1 MTSGPG
7 VTVPNVPNPGSDGG
21 TFEITIVQ
29 SWSQETNY
37 NRVTQVALGSGSLK
51 LLAACGYKVLLIP
64 ADNQPEGTALSTI
77 DNLKFWIS
85 TQVQVPPTTAG
96 QKVPMVVDFHGR
108 KISAENQPNITH
120 N

>member
-1 MTSGPG
+1 M
-7 VTVPNVPNPGSDGG
+7 PNVPNPGSDGG
-21 TFEITIVQ
+21 VFEITIVQ

-51 LLAACGYKVLLIP
+51 HLMGLLVCGYKVLHIP

-77 DNLKFWIS
+77 DYLELWIS

>member
-1 MTSGPG
+1 M
-7 VTVPNVPNPGSDGG
+7 PNVPNPGSDGG
-21 TFEITIVQ
+21 VFEITIVQ

-51 LLAACGYKVLLIP
+51 HLMGLLAACGYKVP
-64 ADNQPEGTALSTI
+64 VDNQPEGTDLSTI
-77 DNLKFWIS
+77 DNLKLRIS

-108 KISAENQPNITH
+108 KISAENQRNMIH
-120 N
+120 Y

>member
-1 MTSGPG
+1 M
-7 VTVPNVPNPGSDGG
+7 PNVPNPGSDGG
-21 TFEITIVQ
+21 VFEITIVQ

-37 NRVTQVALGSGSLK
+37 NRVTEVALGLGSLK
-51 LLAACGYKVLLIP
+51 HLMRLLEVCGYKVLHIP

-77 DNLKFWIS
+77 DYLELWIS

>member
-1 MTSGPG
+1 M
-7 VTVPNVPNPGSDGG
+7 PNVPNPGSDGG
-21 TFEITIVQ
+21 VFEITIVQ

-51 LLAACGYKVLLIP
+51 HLMGLLAACGYKVLHIP

-77 DNLKFWIS
+77 DNLKLWIS

-108 KISAENQPNITH
+108 KISAEILPKIRQSHET
-120 N
+120 

>member
-1 MTSGPG
+1 M
-7 VTVPNVPNPGSDGG
+7 PNVPNPGSDGG
-21 TFEITIVQ
+21 VFEITIVQ

-37 NRVTQVALGSGSLK
+37 NRVTQVALGSGYLEHLMG
-51 LLAACGYKVLLIP
+51 LLAACGYNVLHLP

-77 DNLKFWIS
+77 DNLKLWIL

-108 KISAENQPNITH
+108 DISAENQPNITH
-120 N
+120 

>member
-1 MTSGPG
+1 METSINSSLKSVALTVARPVSYNIHTSFIFLTLYQNPPGGVTSGPG

-51 LLAACGYKVLLIP
+51 LLA
-64 ADNQPEGTALSTI
+64 
-77 DNLKFWIS
+77 
-85 TQVQVPPTTAG
+85 
-96 QKVPMVVDFHGR
+96 
-108 KISAENQPNITH
+108 
-120 N
+120 